1 LNLSARLINHDAV
14 FFLTTKQHQ
23 SVYQPQ
29 KPSAEHHF
37 VIAALVSRSIYMPS
51 QSSSQLTWGT
61 VVVNKDTEYSWY
73 NLLFAMANESWQQQ
87 PPPVLLILP
96 KESSNVHCTACCAY
110 LATCMDHRYLTMH

>member
-1 LNLSARLINHDAV
+1 LNLSARLINHAAV
-14 FFLTTKQHQ
+14 FFSHNKIA
-23 SVYQPQ
+23 SVSL
-29 KPSAEHHF
+29 SAEHHF
-37 VIAALVSRSIYMPS
+37 IIAALVSRSIYMPS